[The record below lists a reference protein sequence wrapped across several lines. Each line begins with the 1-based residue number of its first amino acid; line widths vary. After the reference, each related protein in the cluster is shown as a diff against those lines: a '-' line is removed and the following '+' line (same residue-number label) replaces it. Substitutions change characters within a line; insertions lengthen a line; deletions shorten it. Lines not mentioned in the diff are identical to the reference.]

1 MSITPVGAAGSTPS
15 HAALAATA
23 KPESAERPGAPDH
36 ESDSDNGGRAS
47 AAVKAAALA
56 PGTVNL
62 KA

>member
-23 KPESAERPGAPDH
+23 KPESAERAGAPDH
-36 ESDSDNGGRAS
+36 DSDDGGGAS
-47 AAVKAAALA
+47 AAVKPAALA